1 MLRHRIIVGS
11 VISLL
16 GILLLGSLY
25 ARQRQ
30 RARIAVLA
38 NAANEK
44 EREFLELQKETEQRL
59 TRKYI
64 DGLESERERMAT
76 ELHDDVCN
84 SLLALEMNIR
94 TISGEE
100 SSDLSEQ
107 LGLLSNTRER
117 LRTLSHELM
126 PRSTR
131 CWETMCCIWHYRR
144 VCMRSIT
151 LQKMST
157 GI

>member
-30 RARIAVLA
+30 RARIALLA
-38 NAANEK
+38 NAACEK

-64 DGLESERERMAT
+64 DGLGVNGSVWQLNCMMMYVIIC
-76 ELHDDVCN
+76 LH
-84 SLLALEMNIR
+84 L
-94 TISGEE
+94 
-100 SSDLSEQ
+100 
-107 LGLLSNTRER
+107 
-117 LRTLSHELM
+117 
-126 PRSTR
+126 
-131 CWETMCCIWHYRR
+131 
-144 VCMRSIT
+144 
-151 LQKMST
+151 K
-157 GI
+157 